1 MASQLALLFISV
13 VLLNLF
19 HLHTEILKTNCDF
32 YLETTLLAHALQFSG
47 GTCPYSEN
55 RELDSVLGGPFAWPD
70 FFFQFL

>member
-19 HLHTEILKTNCDF
+19 HLHTEILKTNCD
-32 YLETTLLAHALQFSG
+32 LLLAHALQFSG